1 VSELPPPPLAGL
13 RVLDHGHVWA
23 GPLLGRSLSEV
34 GAEVIK
40 VEAPDRASGVVM
52 GGMPTRSEMDAHD
65 PRRYHDYDRGK
76 LGITIDLASEQG
88 RQLYHSLIAISDVV
102 IENFS
107 ANVMNSLGLGYEAL
121 SEVNPRLIMASL
133 SATGATPGPWRDLR
147 TYGPSLAALYGTKSL
162 LGYLDDPQPR
172 EDTADLD
179 PTAAGHAFVAVLAAL
194 EYRDRTGR
202 GQYID
207 MAQGEAT
214 MQRIAEPLM
223 DYQMNGRVA
232 GLQQNR
238 YPGVAPHG
246 IYRAAGDDR
255 WLSIVVR
262 DDDEWA
268 ALLRVAGD
276 GVSEGGVGDLAAP
289 RFASLAGRLAEQDA
303 LDLAVEAWTV
313 QHDAF
318 ELTQQLQQ
326 ARVAAYPVMGPPDL
340 AADVNFDA
348 LRKTGVRMG
357 PDAEL
362 SIDQLYHGVPWK
374 LTRTPA
380 EISGPSPV
388 KGGHN
393 DYVFRE
399 LLGLS
404 ADELAALQEQR
415 VV

>member
-1 VSELPPPPLAGL
+1 VNELPPPPLAGL

-23 GPLLGRSLSEV
+23 GPLLGRSLSEA

-40 VEAPDRASGVVM
+40 VEAPDRATGIVM
-52 GGMPTRSEMDAHD
+52 GGAPVRAEMEEHD

-76 LGITIDLASEQG
+76 LGITLDLTSEEG
-88 RQLYHSLIAISDVV
+88 KQLYRSLIAVSDVV

-107 ANVMNSLGLGYEAL
+107 ANVMNSLGLGFEVL
-121 SEVNPRLIMASL
+121 SEVNPRLVMASL
-133 SATGATPGPWRDLR
+133 SATGGTPGPWRDLR

-179 PTAAGHAFVAVLAAL
+179 PTAAGHAFIAVLAAL
-194 EYRDRTGR
+194 EYVERTGR
-202 GQYID
+202 GQFID

-223 DYQMNGRVA
+223 DYQFNGRVA

-238 YPGVAPHG
+238 YPGVSPHG
-246 IYRAAGDDR
+246 IYRSAGDDR

-262 DDDEWA
+262 DDEEWT
-268 ALLRVAGD
+268 ALLGVAG
-276 GVSEGGVGDLAAP
+276 EQAGDLAAP
-289 RFASLAGRLAEQDA
+289 RFATLEGRLAEQDA
-303 LDLAVEAWTV
+303 LDAAVEAWTM

-318 ELTQQLQQ
+318 ELTRRLQE

-340 AADVNFDA
+340 AADENYDV

-357 PDAEL
+357 PDAAL
-362 SIDQLYHGVPWK
+362 PIDQLYHGVPWK

-380 EISGPSPV
+380 EISGPSPT
-388 KGGHN
+388 KGAHN
-393 DYVFRE
+393 GYVFRD

-404 ADELAALQEQR
+404 ADELAALQERR
-415 VV
+415 VI

>member
-1 VSELPPPPLAGL
+1 MSEQPPPPLAGL

-23 GPLLGRSLSEV
+23 GPLLGRSLSEA

-40 VEAPDRASGVVM
+40 VEAPDRASGIVM
-52 GGMPTRSEMDAHD
+52 GGMPARSEMDAHD

-76 LGITIDLASEQG
+76 LGITIDLAGEQG
-88 RQLYHSLIAISDVV
+88 RELYHSLIAISDVV

-107 ANVMNSLGLGYEAL
+107 ANVMKSLGLGYEAL
-121 SEVNPRLIMASL
+121 SEVNLRLIMASL
-133 SATGATPGPWRDLR
+133 SATGGTPGPWRDLR
-147 TYGPSLAALYGTKSL
+147 TYGPSLAALYGIKSL

-262 DDDEWA
+262 NDEEWA
-268 ALLRVAGD
+268 ALLHVSGD
-276 GVSEGGVGDLAAP
+276 AASYGPGGLANA
-289 RFASLAGRLAEQDA
+289 RFATLEGRLAHQDE
-303 LDLAVEAWTV
+303 LDAAIETWTV

-340 AADVNFDA
+340 AADANYDA
-348 LRKTGVRMG
+348 LRTTGVRMG

-380 EISGPSPV
+380 EISGPSPI

-399 LLGLS
+399 LLGLG
-404 ADELAALQEQR
+404 ADDLAALQEQR
-415 VV
+415 IV

>member
-1 VSELPPPPLAGL
+1 MSAPPPPPPPPPLDGL

-23 GPLLGRSLSEV
+23 GPLLGRSLSET

-40 VEAPDRASGVVM
+40 VEAPDRASGIVM
-52 GGMPTRSEMDAHD
+52 GGAPERGESDEHD

-76 LGITIDLASEQG
+76 LGITLDLAGEPG
-88 RQLYHSLIAISDVV
+88 KALYLSLIAISDIV

-107 ANVMNSLGLGYEAL
+107 ANVMNSLGLGYDVL

-194 EYRDRTGR
+194 EYRERTGR

-214 MQRIAEPLM
+214 LQRIAEPLM
-223 DYQMNGRVA
+223 DYQLNGRVA

-246 IYRAAGDDR
+246 IYRCAGDDR
-255 WLSIVVR
+255 WLSIAVR
-262 DDDEWA
+262 DDAEWT
-268 ALLRVAGD
+268 ALLGVAGD
-276 GVSEGGVGDLAAP
+276 EAPDLAAP
-289 RFASLAGRLAEQDA
+289 RFATLDGRLAEQDA
-303 LDLAVEAWTV
+303 LDAAVEGWTV

-318 ELTQQLQQ
+318 ELTQQLQA

-340 AADVNFDA
+340 AADPNYEA
-348 LRKTGVRMG
+348 LRKAVVRIG
-357 PDAEL
+357 PDADL

-380 EISGPSPV
+380 VISGPSPL

-393 DYVFRE
+393 EYVFRE

-404 ADELAALQEQR
+404 AQELAALQEQR